1 MLDAEGVGAVAVSLA
16 DAIGRAA
23 VSLAEAIGGA
33 AVGWLVL
40 GVVLHLANQ
49 VARGRGWF
57 GLVRMVRAGDP
68 PLRRRDVIAA
78 WVAGAGMGG
87 VLSAR
92 GGDAVRLV
100 LLRKRVPDAGYPL
113 LAGTLVAETAGET
126 AIGLALVVAIG
137 AAGVGSGLTVDPASV
152 VFPAAAVLV
161 ALAAGG
167 VLWLR
172 CRWARRVVTGVRD
185 GCAPLAKPTA
195 YGCAVLPWQLSSRL
209 LRAAS
214 LACFLVAFGLPA
226 TPVAIAVVML
236 AQGGGRLLPWAPASV
251 GAGVAVLA
259 AGFPRATG
267 VDPGVEALAG
277 FLVGTSLL
285 LTLVGILLAGAIALC
300 LLGARPLLTLM
311 RSARILPSPVRL
323 RRPAGAG

>member
-1 MLDAEGVGAVAVSLA
+1 MLDAATG
-16 DAIGRAA
+16 
-23 VSLAEAIGGA
+23 LAESMGGA
-33 AVGWLVL
+33 AGGWLVL

-57 GLVRMVRAGDP
+57 ALVRMVRSGGP
-68 PLRRRDVIAA
+68 PLRRRDAVAA

-100 LLRKRVPDAGYPL
+100 LLRRRLPDAGYPL

-126 AIGLALVVAIG
+126 AIGLALVGLIA
-137 AAGVGSGLTVDPASV
+137 AAGVGAGLSMEPASLV
-152 VFPAAAVLV
+152 LPAAAALA
-161 ALAAGG
+161 ALAAGA

-172 CRWARRVVTGVRD
+172 CRWLRGLVAGVRQ
-185 GCAPLAKPTA
+185 GCAPLARPGA
-195 YGCAVLPWQLSSRL
+195 YARAVLPWQVASRL

-259 AGFPRATG
+259 AGFARATG
-267 VDPGVEALAG
+267 VDPGLDVLAG

-285 LTLVGILLAGAIALC
+285 LTLVGVVLAAVIAFWIV
-300 LLGARPLLTLM
+300 GARPLLVAL
-311 RSARILPSPVRL
+311 RSATTTLSPL
-323 RRPAGAG
+323 RQIRRAARA